1 MRKLLTVIGLTFL
14 MLAGC
19 SNGDF
24 DKAMDEGKTAL
35 TNKEYKNALSS
46 FERALDEK
54 KDDSDAKVFV
64 EQTKVMIEAVKLK
77 EETKVEESIKSF
89 EKVENMKN
97 GNTTL
102 VKQAKEERTAL
113 LAILETKKK
122 YSEQLVK
129 SEELIGKKNYSEA
142 KELLT
147 KLVSETKDNKSLEE
161 YNKKAAGLITK
172 IGEEEK
178 NAKNVAVATKTEK
191 TNTAPAQKVA
201 TENNK
206 KVEADK
212 TQKVATE
219 NNKKVEAD
227 KTQKVATENNKKV
240 EADKTQNVTTE
251 NNKKVEADKTQNVT
265 TENNKKVETGKNQD
279 AFTFDKAKEYI
290 KNEYKEEY
298 DYTLEDTQVENGKK
312 YYKIRVRT
320 TYKIEG
326 AAGSGFTG
334 VFKVFEDG
342 TIIELH

>member
-1 MRKLLTVIGLTFL
+1 MKKLLMVIGLTFL

-19 SNGDF
+19 SNGNF

-46 FERALDEK
+46 FEKALDEK
-54 KDDSDAKVFV
+54 KDDADAKVLV

-89 EKVENMKN
+89 EKVENMQN

-113 LAILETKKK
+113 LAILEQNKK
-122 YSEQLVK
+122 YSEQLTK
-129 SEELIGKKNYSEA
+129 SEELISKKNYAEA
-142 KELLT
+142 KEILN
-147 KLVSETKDNKSLEE
+147 KLVAETKDNKKLEE
-161 YNKKAAGLITK
+161 YNKKAVGLVTK
-172 IGEEEK
+172 MNEEEK
-178 NAKNVAVATKTEK
+178 TAKSEAAKAQK
-191 TNTAPAQKVA
+191 TNVVTNQKVA
-201 TENNK
+201 TEKTQKPEAEKNQKVATESNK

-240 EADKTQNVTTE
+240 ETGKTQDT
-251 NNKKVEADKTQNVT
+251 
-265 TENNKKVETGKNQD
+265 
-279 AFTFDKAKEYI
+279 FTFEKAKAYI
-290 KNEYKEEY
+290 KNEYKEDY
-298 DYTLEDTQVENGKK
+298 DYTLENTQVENGKK
-312 YYKIRVRT
+312 YYQIRVHT

-326 AAGSGFTG
+326 AGGPGFTG

-342 TIIELH
+342 TIVELH

>member
-1 MRKLLTVIGLTFL
+1 MKNLLMVIGLTFL

-19 SNGDF
+19 SNGNF

-46 FERALDEK
+46 FEKALDEK
-54 KDDSDAKVFV
+54 KDDSDAKMLV

-77 EETKVEESIKSF
+77 EESKVEESIKSF
-89 EKVENMKN
+89 EKVENMQN

-113 LAILETKKK
+113 LAILEQKKK
-122 YSEQLVK
+122 YSEQLTK
-129 SEELIGKKNYSEA
+129 SEELISKKNYAEA
-142 KELLT
+142 KEIVN
-147 KLVSETKDNKSLEE
+147 KLVAETKGNKNLEE
-161 YNKKAAGLITK
+161 YNKKAVELVTK
-172 IGEEEK
+172 INEEEK
-178 NAKNVAVATKTEK
+178 NAKSEATKAQK
-191 TNTAPAQKVA
+191 TNVVTNQKVA
-201 TENNK
+201 TEKTQKPEAEKNQKVATESNK

-240 EADKTQNVTTE
+240 ETGKTQDT
-251 NNKKVEADKTQNVT
+251 
-265 TENNKKVETGKNQD
+265 
-279 AFTFDKAKEYI
+279 FTFEKAKAYI
-290 KNEYKEEY
+290 KNEYKEDY
-298 DYTLEDTQVENGKK
+298 DYTLENTQVENGKK
-312 YYKIRVRT
+312 YYQIRVHT

-326 AAGSGFTG
+326 AAGPGFTG

-342 TIIELH
+342 TIIEMH

>member
-1 MRKLLTVIGLTFL
+1 MRKLLTLIGLTFL

-24 DKAMDEGKTAL
+24 EKAMDEGKTAL

-64 EQTKVMIEAVKLK
+64 EQTKAMIEAVKLK

-97 GNTTL
+97 GSNTL
-102 VKQAKEERTAL
+102 IKQAKEERTAL
-113 LAILETKKK
+113 LAILEQKKK

-129 SEELIGKKNYSEA
+129 SEELISKKNYSEA
-142 KELLT
+142 KEILN
-147 KLVSETKDNKSLEE
+147 KLVLETKDNKNLEE
-161 YNKKAAGLITK
+161 YNKKASGLITK
-172 IGEEEK
+172 IGEEENTK
-178 NAKNVAVATKTEK
+178 SKTVATAKEQKTDAVTSQKVETEK
-191 TNTAPAQKVA
+191 NQ
-201 TENNK
+201 
-206 KVEADK
+206 KVEAGK
-212 TQKVATE
+212 NQKAEAGKNQKAETE
-219 NNKKVEAD
+219 KN
-227 KTQKVATENNKKV
+227 Q
-240 EADKTQNVTTE
+240 
-251 NNKKVEADKTQNVT
+251 
-265 TENNKKVETGKNQD
+265 KVETGKNHD
-279 AFTFDKAKEYI
+279 EFTFEKAIGYIKKEY
-290 KNEYKEEY
+290 NEEY
-298 DYTLEDTQVENGKK
+298 TYTLEDTQVENGKK

-342 TIIELH
+342 TIVEMH

>member
-1 MRKLLTVIGLTFL
+1 MRKLLTLIGLTFL

-24 DKAMDEGKTAL
+24 EKAMDEGKTAL

-64 EQTKVMIEAVKLK
+64 EQTKAMIEAVKLK

-97 GNTTL
+97 GSNTL
-102 VKQAKEERTAL
+102 IKQAKEERTAL
-113 LAILETKKK
+113 LAILEQKKK

-129 SEELIGKKNYSEA
+129 SEELISKKNYSEA
-142 KELLT
+142 KEILN
-147 KLVSETKDNKSLEE
+147 KLVLETKDNKNLAE
-161 YNKKAAGLITK
+161 YNKKASGLITK

-178 NAKNVAVATKTEK
+178 NTKSKTVAAVKEQKTDAV
-191 TNTAPAQKVA
+191 TSQ
-201 TENNK
+201 
-206 KVEADK
+206 KVEAGK
-212 TQKVATE
+212 NQKVETE
-219 NNKKVEAD
+219 KNQKVE
-227 KTQKVATENNKKV
+227 TEKN
-240 EADKTQNVTTE
+240 Q
-251 NNKKVEADKTQNVT
+251 
-265 TENNKKVETGKNQD
+265 KVETGKNHD
-279 AFTFDKAKEYI
+279 EFTFEKAIGYIKKEY
-290 KNEYKEEY
+290 NEEY
-298 DYTLEDTQVENGKK
+298 TYTLEDTQVENGKK

-342 TIIELH
+342 TIVEMH